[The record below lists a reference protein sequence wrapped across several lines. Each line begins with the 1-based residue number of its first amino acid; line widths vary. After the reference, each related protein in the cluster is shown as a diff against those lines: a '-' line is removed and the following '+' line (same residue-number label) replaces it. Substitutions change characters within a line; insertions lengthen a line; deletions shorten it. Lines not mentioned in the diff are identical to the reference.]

1 MCNGLD
7 SSSYACFPTVCGP
20 AKNFWNFPEHDPQ
33 KPPCTNSTVR
43 TLKEAGASAEVLEK
57 AAAFR
62 CIHCEHRKHAQ
73 PHRTS
78 QVPHATRKWETVSVD
93 TFWWHSPHKDEKGNP
108 SEHVVG
114 VSFLDEASDFHV
126 ATIVRTGTSK
136 QGSISAGEFKA
147 ALAKD
152 WLRNLPKPGCI
163 RFDDEG
169 AFRDQKLIE
178 WIEAQAIRVSVIAG
192 EAAWQVGKHSR
203 HLEVLKENM
212 SLLSSELGSTVKS
225 EELLALSLAA
235 KNEMHNI
242 KGYSPN
248 QWVFGQDKTR
258 VQSYLQ
264 NGSNLATTS
273 LRERSETFEE
283 SLERSNQAQ
292 QTFLKADSR
301 RRVLRAARGRARKHQ
316 TFEVGQLVYFYR
328 KGRNNTSR
336 FEAGWHGPARV
347 LAIEKQGSTE
357 NNQAQGSIVWIVHAT
372 VLYRCAP
379 EQLRDVPQSVQETY
393 GIICEPLSPL
403 EELRRA
409 GNRANYRDISQDL
422 CQEPEDSEIHDLEP
436 QVRGSAPGISSPPA
450 RRITGKRSTHGPEQ
464 QAERAEPP
472 REDDEQRQEEDQR
485 VRHGPGD
492 QSDRG
497 SVPQATRRGDS
508 AQSRNHRGVRTDS
521 GELLPSPGQSVTT
534 GQCNVRP
541 EDADEFFRAAAVKR
555 HQQPRHGGHPDGA
568 GARAGHG
575 PGRDGQGHEPQGDLR
590 GMPAADLG
598 PQRESRPARADQPGL
613 PADNVPVPRADH
625 VPPGAPGGDPTS
637 NGGSRSREPGPT
649 SPCVLVKLG

>member
-1 MCNGLD
+1 ML
-7 SSSYACFPTVCGP
+7 
-20 AKNFWNFPEHDPQ
+20 
-33 KPPCTNSTVR
+33 VR

-136 QGSISAGEFKA
+136 QGSISAGEFKP

-248 QWVFGQDKTR
+248 QWVFGQDETR

-357 NNQAQGSIVWIVHAT
+357 NNQTQGSIVWIVHAT

-422 CQEPEDSEIHDLEP
+422 SQEPEDSEIHDLEP
-436 QVRGSAPGISSPPA
+436 QVRGSAPGISLPPA
-450 RRITGKRSTHGPEQ
+450 RRITGKRSIHGPEQ

-497 SVPQATRRGDS
+497 SVPQATGRGDGEARQVCRTDLPLHLHREGGLPQMAPGAPRAQCEVHERDLVRETASSHGRDGESSRLNRDSGS
-508 AQSRNHRGVRTDS
+508 AQSRDHRGVRTDS
-521 GELLPSPGQSVTT
+521 GELLPSPGQSVTA
-534 GQCNVRP
+534 GQCNVRF
-541 EDADEFFRAAAVKR
+541 EDADEFFRAAAVK
-555 HQQPRHGGHPDGA
+555 
-568 GARAGHG
+568 
-575 PGRDGQGHEPQGDLR
+575 
-590 GMPAADLG
+590 AASAAAT
-598 PQRESRPARADQPGL
+598 RR
-613 PADNVPVPRADH
+613 
-625 VPPGAPGGDPTS
+625 TS
-637 NGGSRSREPGPT
+637 
-649 SPCVLVKLG
+649 